1 MQPWYMLLSIHNKE
15 INVYFYAKKKHVWN
29 LQILQ
34 YFLIRK
40 KLIIRGDMY
49 TIQCM
54 MLCKIYINYVVY
66 TLLKDKLLA
75 LFSTVYRINP
85 IKILQ
90 EPIQKGEY

>member
-1 MQPWYMLLSIHNKE
+1 MESENTS
-15 INVYFYAKKKHVWN
+15 
-29 LQILQ
+29 

-40 KLIIRGDMY
+40 KLIIKGDMY

-75 LFSTVYRINP
+75 LFSTVYRITQLKFSRNLFRMAS
-85 IKILQ
+85 IKSANLNT
-90 EPIQKGEY
+90 KAF

>member
-15 INVYFYAKKKHVWN
+15 INVYFYAKKKKCMESEN
-29 LQILQ
+29 TS

-40 KLIIRGDMY
+40 KLIIKGDMY

-85 IKILQ
+85 IKIPQ
-90 EPIQKGEY
+90 EPIQNGEY

>member
-40 KLIIRGDMY
+40 KLIIKGDLY

-54 MLCKIYINYVVY
+54 MLCRLYINYVVY
-66 TLLKDKLLA
+66 ALLKDKLLA

-85 IKILQ
+85 IKIPQ
-90 EPIQKGEY
+90 EPIQNGEY

>member
-1 MQPWYMLLSIHNKE
+1 MESANTAIFFDKE
-15 INVYFYAKKKHVWN
+15 KV
-29 LQILQ
+29 
-34 YFLIRK
+34 
-40 KLIIRGDMY
+40 IIKGDLY

-54 MLCKIYINYVVY
+54 MLCRLYINYVVY
-66 TLLKDKLLA
+66 ALLKDKLLA

>member
-1 MQPWYMLLSIHNKE
+1 MESENTS
-15 INVYFYAKKKHVWN
+15 
-29 LQILQ
+29 
-34 YFLIRK
+34 YFLIK
-40 KLIIRGDMY
+40 KKVIIKGDMY
-49 TIQCM
+49 TIHCM

-90 EPIQKGEY
+90 EPIQNGKY

>member
-1 MQPWYMLLSIHNKE
+1 MESANTAIFFDKE
-15 INVYFYAKKKHVWN
+15 KVNNQRRLVQ
-29 LQILQ
+29 L
-34 YFLIRK
+34 
-40 KLIIRGDMY
+40 Y

-54 MLCKIYINYVVY
+54 MLCRLYINYVVY
-66 TLLKDKLLA
+66 TLLKDKLLT